1 MGSGLRVSRRGV
13 LVLVGRLGV
22 GVGGAVAMGG
32 VVASGGTPI
41 AAAADRVT
49 EPEETAVVTERR
61 PHSAIVEVRYATDH
75 TTGARGAALWWGLEE
90 FSKMRPDI
98 RVNIR
103 AHRFGTFTQRL
114 LEIFYP
120 GSLPHLFTNYRV
132 DSGPTQRAFP
142 RRDPEPL
149 PHLVL
154 LSHDEFLRFGNLD
167 IFLRINDFL
176 ARLDHYLP
184 EDLYF
189 MPDSFTEN
197 GFDHSFPQPTVPSG
211 RQFGLPFE
219 LSINGFLANA
229 SLAESAGVRLPDSE
243 NSWTWDD
250 WTEWDARIT
259 DPEIGIFGTWARDD
273 YAGQYMP
280 QMYTNGLKKPL
291 DDGLTGTTF
300 DRTEA
305 MEAWSYLID
314 KVFARKTSPTAN
326 EARVLAGEDEN
337 PFAAGKIGIWPTDR
351 VSSIGMEAAR
361 INGRFAWTLLPA
373 VIASDGGAPG
383 HSWSMRAN
391 LLTASA
397 WHDGNAEQAVEWAVF
412 LTGERFQ
419 GRVGIERGHFS
430 VNRRAL
436 EETEAEVPPP
446 EGLKWLKVYAD
457 RPDNRNPYPFE
468 GSTFWWRYHKEL
480 AGRAWSGQTPAAEAL
495 AACQGW
501 GKRYFRFYYDGPK
514 PFVREPVYP

>member
-1 MGSGLRVSRRGV
+1 MFV
-13 LVLVGRLGV
+13 
-22 GVGGAVAMGG
+22 
-32 VVASGGTPI
+32 
-41 AAAADRVT
+41 
-49 EPEETAVVTERR
+49 
-61 PHSAIVEVRYATDH
+61 
-75 TTGARGAALWWGLEE
+75 
-90 FSKMRPDI
+90 
-98 RVNIR
+98 
-103 AHRFGTFTQRL
+103 
-114 LEIFYP
+114 P
-120 GSLPHLFTNYRV
+120 GSLPPLFTNYRG
-132 DSGPTQRAFP
+132 DAIPIQRAFP
-142 RRDPEPL
+142 QRDPEPL

-154 LSHDEFLRFGNLD
+154 LGQDEFLRFGKLN
-167 IFLRINDFL
+167 IFLEVNDSL
-176 ARLDHYLP
+176 AKLGFDQA
-184 EDLYF
+184 EELYF
-189 MPDSFTEN
+189 VPDSFTEN

-314 KVFARKTSPTAN
+314 KVFARKTSPTAT

-373 VIASDGGAPG
+373 VVASDGGAPG

-397 WHDGNAEQAVEWAVF
+397 WHDGSDEQAVHLAVF
-412 LTGERFQ
+412 LAGERFQ
-419 GRVGIERGHFS
+419 GRAGIERGFMP

-436 EETEAEVPPP
+436 EAPEAEVPPP
-446 EGLKWLKVYAD
+446 EGLKWLKAYAN
-457 RPDNRNPYPFE
+457 RPDNRSPYPFE
-468 GSTFWWRYHKEL
+468 GSTLWWRYHREL
-480 AGRAWSGQTPAAEAL
+480 ARRGWSGRMSADESL
-495 AACQGW
+495 AACQRW
-501 GKRYFRFYYDGPK
+501 GERYFRFYYNGPK